1 MGVPA
6 RITTL
11 PYELRTVQRPWMT
24 DFANVLLYCV
34 FGQFPSAF
42 LDDDWSMEDQS
53 WSWKFPYSSKS
64 VKDYCTVEC
73 TNWGWSTGSA
83 APKYGSEKIVSS
95 VSKVIPGK
103 SLLWLGENSSQGLDF
118 NSTEQLTL
126 HQGRSVTVDK
136 GLELTQDLKISG
148 TLPGVGFEAEVSAG
162 FKETF
167 NTQTAEDESE
177 DQTTSESVDYD
188 FESYVSTLLK
198 AASSDIQARG
208 SVDVD
213 GVPIW
218 GAKVHTNMAS
228 RDAHERI
235 LTPLPELYNAFT
247 DKRNRDFH
255 QDSDSATMS
264 WPSIEDIVTMLD
276 GTNDRWP
283 GFWDI
288 DVPDKI
294 RRLAHNLLLERK
306 RRVVISGTVNR
317 NYQSIPTFEP
327 IDVTG
332 QDPNDLAQKYG
343 LDDGH
348 ILHPNTGLPMELT
361 GRP

>member
-1 MGVPA
+1 MTG

-11 PYELRTVQRPWMT
+11 PYELRIVQKPWMV
-24 DFANVLLYCV
+24 DLANVLLPCV
-34 FGQFPSAF
+34 FGQYPSEF
-42 LDDDWSMEDQS
+42 SDEDWSMEDQQ
-53 WSWKFPYSSKS
+53 WKWKFPYSSRS
-64 VKDYCTVEC
+64 GKDYCTVTC
-73 TNWGWSTGSA
+73 TNWGWSPGSA
-83 APKYGSEKIVSS
+83 APKYGPEVIISS
-95 VSKVIPGK
+95 TAKVIPGK
-103 SLLWLGENSSQGLDF
+103 SLLWLGEDSTEGLEF

-188 FESYVSTLLK
+188 FQPFTSELLK
-198 AASSDIQARG
+198 AASSDIRARG

-218 GAKVHTNMAS
+218 GINVDTNMAS
-228 RDAHERI
+228 RDAHERS

-255 QDSDSATMS
+255 QGSDSATMT
-264 WPSIEDIVTMLD
+264 WPSIEDMVTMLD

-283 GFWDI
+283 GFWSVN
-288 DVPDKI
+288 VPDTI
-294 RRLAHNLLLERK
+294 RRLAHNLLLERH
-306 RRVVISGTVNR
+306 RRVILSGTVNR
-317 NYQSIPTFEP
+317 DYQSIPTFEP

-332 QDPNDLAQKYG
+332 QDPNDLARKYG

-348 ILHPNTGLPMELT
+348 IL
-361 GRP
+361 RPKGVTICHD